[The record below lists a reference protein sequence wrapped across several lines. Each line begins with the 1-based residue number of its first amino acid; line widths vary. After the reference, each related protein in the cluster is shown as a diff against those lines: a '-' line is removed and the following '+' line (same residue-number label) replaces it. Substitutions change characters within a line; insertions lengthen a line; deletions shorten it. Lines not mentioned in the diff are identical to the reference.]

1 MERRLFL
8 GLLAL
13 SSAAAAVSA
22 QVDDAFADDPINVT
36 IDNFTFN
43 PPVIHVA
50 PGGTVRWTNQDDI
63 PHSILC
69 PTLNIHSHALDTGDR
84 FTYRFTEKGTFDYLC
99 GIHPH
104 MRGQVVCG

>member
-1 MERRLFL
+1 MAMERRTFL

-13 SSAAAAVSA
+13 SSAAAAASA
-22 QVDDAFADDPINVT
+22 RADDPVDVT
-36 IDNFTFN
+36 IDNFSFT

-50 PGGTVRWTNQDDI
+50 QGGTVRWTNQDDI

-69 PTLNIHSHALDTGDR
+69 PTLKIRSHALDTGDS
-84 FTYRFTEKGTFDYLC
+84 FTYRFTERGTFDYLC

>member
-1 MERRLFL
+1 MAMQRRTLL
-8 GLLAL
+8 GLLVLGSTAGAGL
-13 SSAAAAVSA
+13 APAR
-22 QVDDAFADDPINVT
+22 ADTPVAVT

-43 PPVIHVA
+43 PASVRIT
-50 PGGTVRWTNQDDI
+50 PGTTVTWTNRDDI

-69 PTLNIHSHALDTGDR
+69 PNLNVRSHALDTGDSFSYT
-84 FTYRFTEKGTFDYLC
+84 FTKAGTYDYLC